1 MLFSSPSG
9 CQFSSAMDVRKPVT
23 SQNTFLGTE
32 IVDNDQ
38 QGPPQRFLSVPD
50 IHAST
55 EPKKS
60 TKTVSRSKKK
70 LRVSFLLPASF
81 QLMLTMQLL
90 K

>member
-1 MLFSSPSG
+1 MLFSSSSG
-9 CQFSSAMDVRKPVT
+9 RQFSSAMDLRKPVT
-23 SQNTFLGTE
+23 SQNTFPGTDT
-32 IVDNDQ
+32 VDNTQ

-70 LRVSFLLPASF
+70 LRVSFLLNAFF
-81 QLMLTMQLL
+81 QVMLKMKLL